1 MKVKSTIKKLE
12 EIKVKTLQMM
22 ALKPKDKEAS
32 ELLKIVETTI
42 KAFENENK
50 KIQEKIESYGS
61 IEIEIEN
68 YRFIRD
74 ERITKGISVYK
85 VDLDGLYEYIDLI
98 KVCKKHLNSIN
109 NIEGLRGLAIEWYK
123 EELDNG
129 IKKGDKTLNEIRKE
143 LNLHPIED
151 GDQYYHRVIQ

>member
-22 ALKPKDKEAS
+22 ALKPKDKEVS

-42 KAFENENK
+42 KVFENEKLNK
-50 KIQEKIESYGS
+50 NEIESYGS

-68 YRFIRD
+68 YKFVRD

-109 NIEGLRGLAIEWYK
+109 NIEDLRVLAIEWYK